1 MSDAAQ
7 VAEGFFDAWTN
18 KDFERARSLLN
29 DDVSFERPID
39 SFSDADSYIA
49 SLQAHLER

>member
-29 DDVSFERPID
+29 DDSR
-39 SFSDADSYIA
+39 SKGRSTA
-49 SLQAHLER
+49 SAMPTATSRR